1 MIIPQGTDNVRIVQQ
16 NLLKAILGTDLEKS
30 VLRKSLEWAKLLG
43 RILRTKPMFEG
54 TDSQA

>member
-16 NLLKAILGTDLEKS
+16 NLLKAILGADLEKS
-30 VLRKSLEWAKLLG
+30 VLRKRLEWALLLG
-43 RILRTKPMFEG
+43 RILLTKRMFEG

>member
-16 NLLKAILGTDLEKS
+16 NLLKAILGADLEKS
-30 VLRKSLEWAKLLG
+30 VLRKRLEWALLLG
-43 RILRTKPMFEG
+43 RILLTKRMLEG